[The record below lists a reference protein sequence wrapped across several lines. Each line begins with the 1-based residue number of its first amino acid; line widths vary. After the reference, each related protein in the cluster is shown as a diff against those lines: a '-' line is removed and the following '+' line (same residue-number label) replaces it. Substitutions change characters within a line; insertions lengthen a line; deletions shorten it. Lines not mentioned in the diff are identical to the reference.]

1 MFRHIVLVKFKDAV
15 TPDERA
21 AYQRAIK
28 RVAVA
33 TPALRYFACGMNVG
47 SGSNHHDFGAVM
59 DFDDEPAFRAYLASP
74 AHQDYV
80 LNFGRPMVER
90 LAAIQQVI

>member
-1 MFRHIVLVKFKDAV
+1 MFRHIVLVKFKDTLTAE
-15 TPDERA
+15 DRA
-21 AYQRAIK
+21 SYQRAVED
-28 RVAVA
+28 VAAA
-33 TPALRYFACGMNVG
+33 TPSARYFACGLNVG
-47 SGSNHHDFGAVM
+47 SGPNHHDFGAVM

-74 AHQDYV
+74 AHQNYV